1 MRRRLMQVRHSMRRP
16 APEQPDPQ
24 TPTGWT
30 SQTPNQVS
38 ALLARID
45 SLIEVRED
53 G

>member
-1 MRRRLMQVRHSMRRP
+1 MRRQLMQVRHSVQPP
-16 APEQPDPQ
+16 AREQPDPQ
-24 TPTGWT
+24 TPIRWT
-30 SQTPNQVS
+30 SQTPNQVT

>member
-1 MRRRLMQVRHSMRRP
+1 MRRQLMQARHNARRP
-16 APEQPDPQ
+16 DREQPDPQ
-24 TPTGWT
+24 TPIRWT
-30 SQTPNQVS
+30 SQTPNQVT